1 MMDAPFYRGTG
12 PVSGAETH
20 TLFGQTMEYVAITAG
35 FFALGAY
42 TGRNLS
48 SGWALAGFIAAFVCL
63 IAVHFTVR
71 RPAPLCCSP
80 SGC

>member
-1 MMDAPFYRGTG
+1 MSGT
-12 PVSGAETH
+12 ETR

-48 SGWALAGFIAAFVCL
+48 SG
-63 IAVHFTVR
+63 
-71 RPAPLCCSP
+71 
-80 SGC
+80 